1 MSLLRLLKLGSSM
14 ARVRDGG
21 SYQLATK
28 NLLPTFGGGGKPA
41 EAQPPVSLSPVTAPK
56 VANPIAGAAQSELSL
71 DKVQVVRN
79 DLAEADIEVVQR
91 LPKAPPG
98 STIPAKRYVR
108 PQVQPD
114 QLGKKAWGL
123 LGARLFG
130 QAAAKH

>member
-14 ARVRDGG
+14 ARVRDTG

-28 NLLPTFGGGGKPA
+28 NLLPTFGAGGKPA
-41 EAQPPVSLSPVTAPK
+41 EAQPPVSLSMAAAKKP
-56 VANPIAGAAQSELSL
+56 NPFAGAAQSELSL
-71 DKVQVVRN
+71 DKVQVMRN
-79 DLAEADIEVVQR
+79 DLVEADIEVVQR

-108 PQVQPD
+108 PQAQPD